1 MSTESAAVIALLQ
14 FNATQ
19 SSRMFFDHES
29 LAAALDNICALYEKE
44 LKLLNPKIANI
55 TYDIADLYSY
65 LDALHNISL
74 LMCVP
79 LRAPVVNA
87 FILTHCFLFLF
98 VCPDSYHDP
107 IRGYLPRNKEW
118 IKRHLLTHLRGQA
131 G

>member
-1 MSTESAAVIALLQ
+1 MSESAAVIALLQ

-29 LAAALDNICALYEKE
+29 LAAALDHICALYEKE

-65 LDALHNISL
+65 LDALHSISL
-74 LMCVP
+74 LTCVP

-87 FILTHCFLFLF
+87 FMLTHCFSFSLY
-98 VCPDSYHDP
+98 VRTATMTRSVVTC
-107 IRGYLPRNKEW
+107 RGTRNGSKG
-118 IKRHLLTHLRGQA
+118 TC
-131 G
+131 

>member
-1 MSTESAAVIALLQ
+1 MTSRFTPPRRGMSESAAVIALLQ

-65 LDALHNISL
+65 LDAAVQH
-74 LMCVP
+74 
-79 LRAPVVNA
+79 
-87 FILTHCFLFLF
+87 LT
-98 VCPDSYHDP
+98 
-107 IRGYLPRNKEW
+107 R
-118 IKRHLLTHLRGQA
+118 
-131 G
+131 